1 MKLTREQVIAEH
13 RKMWRWI
20 AEQYE
25 KMDYM
30 GCLSPRQLK
39 EIYICEKGYD
49 FFLICRSCFLCEYTG
64 GLECNKCPL
73 DWGVSQD
80 CVGDYKNKGLY
91 RQINQCYWE
100 GDFKKCAEL
109 AHQIA
114 ELPEKQ

>member
-49 FFLICRSCFLCEYTG
+49 FF
-64 GLECNKCPL
+64 
-73 DWGVSQD
+73 
-80 CVGDYKNKGLY
+80 
-91 RQINQCYWE
+91 
-100 GDFKKCAEL
+100 
-109 AHQIA
+109 
-114 ELPEKQ
+114 